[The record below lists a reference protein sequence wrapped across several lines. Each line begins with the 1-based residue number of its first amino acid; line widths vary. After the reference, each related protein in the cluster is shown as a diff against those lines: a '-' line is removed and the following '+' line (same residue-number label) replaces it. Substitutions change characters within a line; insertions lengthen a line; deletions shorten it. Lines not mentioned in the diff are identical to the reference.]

1 MGLFNNLSGNWL
13 LACITLVNAGMFPS
27 SLLLLLGVSP

>member
-13 LACITLVNAGMFPS
+13 LACITLVNAGMFPC
-27 SLLLLLGVSP
+27 LLLGMSPC